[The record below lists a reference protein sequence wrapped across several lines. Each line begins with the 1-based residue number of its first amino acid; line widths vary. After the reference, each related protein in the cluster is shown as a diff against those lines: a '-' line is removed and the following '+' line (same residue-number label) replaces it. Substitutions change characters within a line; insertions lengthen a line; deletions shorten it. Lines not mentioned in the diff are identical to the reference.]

1 MNKNVEAAFNA
12 QINKEFYSAYLY
24 LSMSTYF
31 QDLGLAGFANWMKVQ
46 FEEETFHAMKM
57 IAYVQNRRG
66 KVTLEAI
73 EKPDCCWN
81 SPLEVFEKTLEH
93 EEYVTSRIYDLMDVA
108 KANNDKSTESFLSWF
123 IDEQVEE
130 ESAAS
135 EIIDKLKL
143 VGKDGNAI
151 YMMNDE
157 FATRVF
163 TPPVQ

>member
-12 QINKEFYSAYLY
+12 QINKEFYSDYLY